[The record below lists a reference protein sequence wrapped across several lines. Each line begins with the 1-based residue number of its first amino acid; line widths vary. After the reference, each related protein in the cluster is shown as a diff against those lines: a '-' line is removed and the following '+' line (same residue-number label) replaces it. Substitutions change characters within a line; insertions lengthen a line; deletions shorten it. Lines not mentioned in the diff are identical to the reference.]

1 MLWLLLGY
9 KLGRG
14 RAVQARNNPQGIK
27 AKTRLRQA
35 PLTHL
40 LRGFLYARRK
50 KNPRPNKK
58 RWLTKEYCVY
68 FMLQVMMLK
77 Y

>member
-1 MLWLLLGY
+1 MLWLWLLLLCCR
-9 KLGRG
+9 LGRG

-40 LRGFLYARRK
+40 TLRVSTRADEK
-50 KNPRPNKK
+50 KEKK
-58 RWLTKEYCVY
+58 INQKGWQTGSIAVIASHD
-68 FMLQVMMLK
+68 
-77 Y
+77 